1 MLSLD
6 SQRSSF
12 NIVLSDMGRCKASV
26 QSICDGMSSLGFIYY
41 ACLHDKDKDEK
52 GSLKR
57 PHMHIVI
64 CSMKRLR
71 VKQVIRYFEDIAQ
84 TNFENVRV
92 EENISLVSSVQYLL
106 HINDCNKFQYSRSEL
121 LSNQQDNADALLI
134 ETPKTNE
141 LTTTTLIDLI
151 FNQRLNRLE
160 LIGAIGIGKYQH
172 YRHTINDLY
181 EYADRKTYKQKQ

>member
-12 NIVLSDMGRCKASV
+12 NIVISDLSRCKASV
-26 QSICDGMSSLGFIYY
+26 NEICDKLSSYGLIYY
-41 ACLHDKDKDEK
+41 ACVHDKDKDDH
-52 GSLKR
+52 GNLKR
-57 PHMHIVI
+57 CHMHIVI

-92 EENISLVSSVQYLL
+92 EEVLSLVYSVQYLL
-106 HINDCNKFQYSRSEL
+106 HINDVNKYQYTREEL
-121 LSNQQDNADALLI
+121 LTNQSDNADAMLI

-141 LTTTTLIDLI
+141 LTTQTLMDLI
-151 FNQRLNRLE
+151 FNANCSRVE
-160 LIGAIGIGKYQH
+160 LINSIGIGKYQH
-172 YRHTINDLY
+172 YRQTINDLIDY
-181 EYADRKTYKQKQ
+181 RESRRR